1 SGGTFQ
7 LWVDDKPAA
16 RDTEREPS
24 VDVLLTPA
32 SDDEGTA
39 SALRDGIA
47 RAERRVGRLLEEIE
61 LVQTDVRRALEA
73 GLAEAERGARSWRPR
88 LAVRERLA
96 TLPRARGLV
105 VVLVVLAVG
114 AVSWKSGLLWT
125 GAQENLVLNSGL
137 EATTER
143 WSPAGLNTDL
153 QRVPKLGRG

>member
-1 SGGTFQ
+1 FQ
-7 LWVDDKPAA
+7 LWVTDEPARA
-16 RDTEREPS
+16 AQPEQS
-24 VDVLLTPA
+24 VDELLIA
-32 SDDEGTA
+32 VSDDDGTA

-47 RAERRVGRLLEEIE
+47 RAEMRVGRLLEEIE
-61 LVQTDVRRALEA
+61 LVQTDVRLALEA
-73 GLAEAERGARSWRPR
+73 GLAQAERGARSWRPR
-88 LAVRERLA
+88 LAVGERLA

-125 GAQENLVLNSGL
+125 GAQENLVLNSGF

-153 QRVPKLGRG
+153 QRVPKLGRAGS